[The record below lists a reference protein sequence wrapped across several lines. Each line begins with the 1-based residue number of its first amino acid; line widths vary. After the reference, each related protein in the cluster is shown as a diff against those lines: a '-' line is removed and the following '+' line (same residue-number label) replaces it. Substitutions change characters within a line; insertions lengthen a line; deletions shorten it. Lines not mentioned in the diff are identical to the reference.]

1 MGAKLNMA
9 DDGVALTL
17 IQQTH
22 DATMDIAKS
31 IHGNGG
37 EGILTRLSHVE
48 RSVKELAP
56 DSKSDSKTRWRALTE
71 IAIAAT
77 AIASL
82 VMSIFS

>member
-1 MGAKLNMA
+1 MDARLRMA

-22 DATMDIAKS
+22 EATMELAKS

-56 DSKSDSKTRWRALTE
+56 DNKMRQVRWRVVGE
-71 IAIAAT
+71 IAVALAVIV
-77 AIASL
+77 SL
-82 VMSIFS
+82 AMQVLSP